1 MPLIIYVI
9 LGYLAV
15 PHTIWKG
22 KIVIG
27 YDLFTQRLIWGALL
41 GWFIIPW
48 WFLGMM
54 FSKK

>member
-1 MPLIIYVI
+1 MIIYMI

-15 PHTIWKG
+15 PHTIWKN

-27 YDLFTQRLIWGALL
+27 YNLFIQRLIWGTLL

-48 WFLGMM
+48 WLIGM
-54 FSKK
+54 FIGRKK

>member
-1 MPLIIYVI
+1 MLLVYMI

-22 KIVIG
+22 KIVFG
-27 YDLFTQRLIWGALL
+27 YNLFTQRVIWGTLL

-48 WFLGMM
+48 WLLSM
-54 FSKK
+54 FFGSK